1 MFEGPW
7 GGILGLIVFAIIS
20 LIIVLL
26 ERDPVK
32 PLSEEE
38 FEERYGKDK
47 KRKKSKKRHNY

>member
-20 LIIVLL
+20 LIGVLL

-32 PLSEEE
+32 SLSEKE
-38 FEERYGKDK
+38 FEERYGEDK